1 MNLPSHARSGWWTA
15 PHEGGVANAEA
26 AESESFRL
34 LNDGDL
40 RVAVARTQRLDLLR
54 GGSDI
59 DRSMIATIV
68 SELGSNIVKYA
79 GRGALRLE
87 RLERDGF
94 IDIDIWA
101 EDAGSGIADIHLALQ
116 EHYSTGGTLGLGLS
130 GVQRMADEFW
140 IRSAADTGTTVFAR
154 KRIRGKAVRPKPAM
168 GPPARAGAPATPAIA
183 VPITA
188 VPITAAPAVAPVA
201 TAGLPHPPAVL
212 ANPRWDAHASV
223 RPFPGQARGGDAALI
238 TECDGGLLLAIVDA
252 TGHGPAAQAVAE
264 QSLTL
269 IEREASRDLA
279 RLMETLHKTLL
290 GGVGAAAGLMFTDDA
305 PIMVRK
311 AFIDP
316 AAARFRYMGI
326 GNTRAARLGRRS
338 WRGVSRDGLLGS
350 RLPTLFPQE
359 ESLDAGDLLMLWTD
373 GIAEFEG
380 ARLAESISFRGA
392 ADITRR
398 VLTALAK
405 PHDDAGCLVFKWP
418 A

>member
-1 MNLPSHARSGWWTA
+1 MNPSGQTRGGWRAA

-101 EDAGSGIADIHLALQ
+101 EDTGPGIADIDLALQ

-264 QSLTL
+264 QSLAL

-290 GGVGAAAGLMFTDDA
+290 GGVGAAAGLMF
-305 PIMVRK
+305 
-311 AFIDP
+311 IDP

-338 WRGVSRDGLLGS
+338 WWGVSRDGLLGS